1 MSKKSIIVI
10 VIVLGLII
18 VGGWFYFSNYQVPIF
33 TPGSPGETV
42 PEQEEEVPS
51 VHILSDR
58 AEKYYISS
66 GGGYPSFTKE
76 LIIDPFFDVQD
87 GEEQYLSI
95 WAQDPAGIAKVT
107 ATVKLNE
114 GDKIVEFQLAEG
126 TKEEGRWEGTW
137 IIENV
142 ASNPKCKTEYWA
154 VSESGE
160 EKIAPISSWYPIN
173 Q

>member
-1 MSKKSIIVI
+1 MKRSRVSRLLACFLANVMAIVAFSST
-10 VIVLGLII
+10 VIAEH
-18 VGGWFYFSNYQVPIF
+18 
-33 TPGSPGETV
+33 T
-42 PEQEEEVPS
+42 
-51 VHILSDR
+51 LSDR

-95 WAQDPAGIAKVT
+95 WAQDPTGIAKVT

-137 IIENV
+137 TIENV

>member
-1 MSKKSIIVI
+1 MSRKSIIVI
-10 VIVLGLII
+10 TIIFCLII
-18 VGGWFYFSNYQVPIF
+18 IAGWFYFSNYQIPLS
-33 TPGSPGETV
+33 TSGSPEENV
-42 PEQEEEVPS
+42 SEQEEEASPI
-51 VHILSDR
+51 HTLSDR

-76 LIIDPFFDVQD
+76 LIIDPFFEVQD

-95 WAQDPAGIAKVT
+95 WAQDPTGIAEVT

-114 GDKIVEFQLAEG
+114 GDRTIDLQLAEG
-126 TKEEGRWEGTW
+126 TPQEGRWEGIW

-142 ASNPKCKTEYWA
+142 SSNPKCKTEYRV

-173 Q
+173 